1 MISKLRLQG
10 TPEYLYNNKVYIC
23 RKTANNEL
31 IEFVRKL
38 DLTKFGKGVKYE
50 IECFGINKLGVCFRG
65 TLLSNILNNKDKNF
79 FFQVDTD
86 ETYLKIKYNPS
97 KIYEL

>member
-10 TPEYLYNNKVYIC
+10 TPEYLFNNKIYIF
-23 RKTANNEL
+23 RKTASNEL

-38 DLTKFGKGVKYE
+38 DLTKFGRGVKYK
-50 IECFGINKLGVCFRG
+50 IECIGINKLGG
-65 TLLSNILNNKDKNF
+65 ALLSDMLNNKDRNF

-86 ETYLKIKYNPS
+86 ETYLKIKDNPS

>member
-1 MISKLRLQG
+1 MISKLILRG
-10 TPEYLYNNKVYIC
+10 TPEYLYDNKIYIF

-38 DLTKFGKGVKYE
+38 DLTKFGRGVKYK
-50 IECFGINKLGVCFRG
+50 IVCIGINKLGVCFRG
-65 TLLSNILNNKDKNF
+65 ALLSNTDKNF

-86 ETYLKIKYNPS
+86 ETYFKIKDNPL
-97 KIYEL
+97 KLYEL